1 MDNEVEMR
9 NRQGKGFTLIE
20 LLISLTVMSIV
31 LLGIISGYIG
41 CISINEMSKSTT
53 IATEDARKVIEQMR
67 SYAVSS
73 LTNITNENWT
83 TWAAAN
89 GLNALDSEQI
99 TVTYFDNDG
108 NGNALDDDPL
118 EVRVS
123 VSWQDR
129 QRARSLNMGTL
140 LTVR

>member
-1 MDNEVEMR
+1 MR